1 MRASVLSR
9 SPPLVRLAP
18 LNSRLL
24 GALAAFLF
32 APAAFAQTG
41 ALIGRVV
48 DAENGLA
55 LPTAS
60 VVLWRTTGA
69 DSAFVGGA
77 SAGMDGA
84 FRVASLAAG
93 TYAVTVR
100 FVGYDD
106 VRRHVQVGAAE
117 IDLGTVG
124 LAPSA
129 AALGE
134 ATVTAE
140 ASQVQTQI
148 DRTVYN
154 TADDPVA
161 EGGSATDVLAALPSV
176 SVDIDGNVSLRGAGN
191 VAVFINGRPAPVSG
205 TFLASYLQSLPAGS
219 VERVEIIPNPS
230 AAFDPDG
237 VGGVINIVLKKNT
250 DPGLGGTLTAGTDT
264 RGGYNGTGA
273 VTYGR
278 GPWSLAAT
286 LGHRR
291 DDRGGAGTSFR
302 INRYETSPTTLDQ
315 SEASSRTRTSN
326 LLNLSADYSLTAKT
340 TLTSQL
346 QLGTRAGDE
355 DELQQTLQSSAAGA
369 PLFSYDRRVT
379 QLEDGRQGDAR
390 LGVRHTFAEDHTLVV
405 EGRADA
411 STETENQAFLNTV
424 RDGAGDIG
432 APQTVTQDNGDSE
445 LALQVD
451 YTRPLAGFR
460 LDAGYKGIRERERT
474 TLDAATLDAATGAY
488 VPDVDLNNRFDYDQ
502 TVQALYAQAAR
513 EWGPVGVQAGLRYE
527 RAATTFRLRT
537 TAEAFPNDYASLFPS
552 AYLSFKPAE
561 STAFKVGYSRRINR
575 PDAEDLNPF
584 QSFDDPLNIRQGN
597 PALRPEY
604 VDAVEFGVTRYT
616 AWGSLAVTPYAR
628 HTTDVIRRVSTVR
641 ADGVTVRTFTNLDTA
656 DSYGG
661 EAVASLE
668 GVAGIRGYASLEG
681 FRLQTSGTSTD
692 ATLSNDAFG
701 WGGRVNATVSLGDRV
716 GIGALD
722 LQATARYSA
731 PLRTEQGR
739 VGARTF
745 IDLALRQKLLG
756 DRASLTLQARDP
768 FGLAGFSYTLDQ
780 PELYQTLERTWGAQ
794 QLGLTFAYTFGRQ
807 SRRDDD
813 GEGGGGSGGGD
824 VSY

>member
-1 MRASVLSR
+1 MT
-9 SPPLVRLAP
+9 
-18 LNSRLL
+18 SRLL
-24 GALAAFLF
+24 GALAAVLF
-32 APAAFAQTG
+32 APGALAQTG
-41 ALIGRVV
+41 ALTGRVA

-106 VRRHVQVGAAE
+106 VRRRVQVGTAE

-124 LAPSA
+124 LAPGA
-129 AALGE
+129 DALGE

-176 SVDIDGNVSLRGAGN
+176 SVDVDGNVSLRGAGN

-205 TFLASYLQSLPAGS
+205 AFLASYLQSLPAGS

-250 DPGLGGTLTAGTDT
+250 DPGLGGTAH
-264 RGGYNGTGA
+264 
-273 VTYGR
+273 GR
-278 GPWSLAAT
+278 NRHARRLQR
-286 LGHRR
+286 HRR
-291 DDRGGAGTSFR
+291 RDVRPRAVVARGDARTPPRRPRRCRHELPHQPLRDVPDDARPERGVEPDADLEPAQPLGRLQPHGRRPRSR
-302 INRYETSPTTLDQ
+302 R
-315 SEASSRTRTSN
+315 SSSSAPAQATRTNS
-326 LLNLSADYSLTAKT
+326 ST
-340 TLTSQL
+340 
-346 QLGTRAGDE
+346 
-355 DELQQTLQSSAAGA
+355 TLQSSAAGA
-369 PLFSYDRRVT
+369 PLFAYDRHVT

-390 LGVRHTFAEDHTLVV
+390 LGLRHTFAEDHTLVV

-411 STETENQAFLNTV
+411 SGETENQAFLNTV
-424 RDGAGDIG
+424 RDGTGDVG
-432 APQTVTQDNGDSE
+432 APQTVTQDNRDRE
-445 LALQVD
+445 AALQID
-451 YTRPLAGFR
+451 YSRPLAGFR
-460 LDAGYKGIRERERT
+460 LDAGYKGETARQRS
-474 TLDAATLDAATGAY
+474 TLDAATLDAATGASA
-488 VPDVDLNNRFDYDQ
+488 PDVDLNNRFDYSQ
-502 TVQALYAQAAR
+502 TVQAVYAQAAR
-513 EWGPVGVQAGLRYE
+513 DVGPVGVQGGLRYE
-527 RAATTFRLRT
+527 RASTTFSLLT

-552 AYLSFKPAE
+552 AYLSLKPTEA
-561 STAFKVGYSRRINR
+561 TTVKLGYSRRINR

-597 PALRPEY
+597 PSLRPEY
-604 VDAVEFGVTRYT
+604 VDAVELGVTQLTR
-616 AWGSLAVTPYAR
+616 WGQFALTPYAR

-641 ADGVTVRTFTNLDTA
+641 PDGVTVRTFTNLDTS
-656 DSYGG
+656 DSYGA
-661 EAVASLE
+661 EAVASVE
-668 GVAGIRGYASLEG
+668 GLAGVRGYVSLEG
-681 FRLQTSGTSTD
+681 FRLQTAGTAAD

-701 WGGRVNATVSLGDRV
+701 WGGRVNATVALGDRA
-716 GIGALD
+716 GLGALD

-731 PLRTEQGR
+731 PISTEQGR

-768 FGLAGFSYTLDQ
+768 LGLAGFSYTLDQ

-794 QLGLTFAYTFGRQ
+794 QVGLTFAYTFGRQ
-807 SRRDDD
+807 TRRAERDED
-813 GEGGGGSGGGD
+813 GGGGGGGGD
-824 VSY
+824 AGY